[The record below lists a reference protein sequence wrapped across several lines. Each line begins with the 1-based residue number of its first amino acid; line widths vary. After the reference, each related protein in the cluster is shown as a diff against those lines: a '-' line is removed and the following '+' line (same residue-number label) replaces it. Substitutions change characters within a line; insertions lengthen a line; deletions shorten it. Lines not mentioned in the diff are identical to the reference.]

1 MILSIKVEILYW
13 YVFIGTKEQ
22 VEYSMDYE
30 LLLNEIINIGKEMI
44 KSGAETD
51 RAEDS
56 MYRMLESYDLEQCSV
71 FAIQSD
77 IQITIKPKGGHF
89 ITQIRRIHMTGFH
102 YDRLDYL
109 NNLSRQI
116 CRDTPSVEE
125 IRRRFDEVMNRKPLP
140 WYLQF
145 AAPILGGVG
154 FGVYFGCDLL
164 DTVVGIIIC
173 GAIEVYL
180 GNMLNK
186 KEHNLVVY
194 NLIIAFLSSAAV
206 LLCGKAGFGHHPD
219 RIVLGLTMVL
229 ISGLGVAN
237 GIRDVLKRAYLSG
250 IVNITN
256 ACLGAVAIACGT
268 GLAMLIFKG
277 DMYEMYIAP
286 SIAVQVISC
295 GIASMG
301 FALVFKAAVRQSVYA
316 GIGGAINCIFYVV
329 VLNLWGN
336 DFAAVMAGSAFVAAY
351 AFVMS
356 RVHRAPATIFLT
368 TSIMPV
374 IPGASLFYMMHGFVQ
389 ADYDLAS
396 QQAVQLAKTC
406 LAVAFGFLLV
416 EIVTRYV
423 GEWKVAG
430 TGR

>member
-1 MILSIKVEILYW
+1 
-13 YVFIGTKEQ
+13 
-22 VEYSMDYE
+22 MDYE
-30 LLLNEIINIGKEMI
+30 LLLNEVINIGKEMI

-56 MYRMLESYDLEQCSV
+56 MYRMLESYDVEQCSV

-77 IQITIKPKGGHF
+77 IQATIRPAGGHF
-89 ITQIRRIHMTGFH
+89 ITQIRRIHRTGFN

-109 NNLSRQI
+109 NNLSRYI
-116 CRDTPSVEE
+116 CKNTPPVEE
-125 IRRRFDEVMNRKPLP
+125 IRRKFDEVVNRRPLP
-140 WYLQF
+140 WYVQCL
-145 AAPILGGVG
+145 APILGGVG
-154 FGVYFGCDLL
+154 FGVYFGCDWL
-164 DTVVGIIIC
+164 DTIVGIVIC
-173 GAIEVYL
+173 GLIEVWL
-180 GNMLNK
+180 GNKLDK
-186 KEHNLVVY
+186 REHNLVVY

-206 LLCGKAGFGHHPD
+206 FLAGKAGIGHHPD
-219 RIVLGLTMVL
+219 RIVLGLNMVL

-286 SIAVQVISC
+286 SIMVQFISC
-295 GIASMG
+295 GVASMG
-301 FALVFKAAVRQSVYA
+301 FALVFKSAVLQSVYA
-316 GIGGAINCIFYVV
+316 GIGGAINCAFYVL
-329 VLNLWGN
+329 VLSIWGN
-336 DFAAVMAGSAFVAAY
+336 DFAAVMAGAAFVAAY
-351 AFVMS
+351 AFLMS

-374 IPGASLFYMMHGFVQ
+374 IPGATLFYMMHGFVQ
-389 ADYDLAS
+389 ADYALAS
-396 QQAVQLAKTC
+396 QQTIQLAKTC
-406 LAVAFGFLLV
+406 LAIAFGFLLV

-430 TGR
+430 AER

>member
-1 MILSIKVEILYW
+1 M
-13 YVFIGTKEQ
+13 KEQ
-22 VEYSMDYE
+22 TEYGMDYE
-30 LLLNEIINIGKEMI
+30 LLLNEVINIGKEMI

-56 MYRMLESYDLEQCSV
+56 MYRMLESYDVEQCSV

-77 IQITIKPKGGHF
+77 IQATIKPVGGHF
-89 ITQIRRIHMTGFH
+89 ITQIRRIHRTGFN

-109 NNLSRQI
+109 NNLSRYI
-116 CRDTPSVEE
+116 CKNTPSVEE
-125 IRRRFDEVMNRKPLP
+125 IRKNYDEVMNRRPLP
-140 WYLQF
+140 GYLRF
-145 AAPILGGVG
+145 MAPILGGVG
-154 FGVYFGCDLL
+154 FGVYFGCDLP
-164 DTVVGIIIC
+164 DTLVGIVIC
-173 GAIEVYL
+173 GLIEVYL
-180 GNMLNK
+180 GNMLDK

-206 LLCGKAGFGHHPD
+206 FLAGKAGIGNHPD
-219 RIVLGLTMVL
+219 RIVLGLNMVL

-286 SIAVQVISC
+286 SILVQLVSC
-295 GIASMG
+295 GVASMG
-301 FALVFKAAVRQSVYA
+301 FALVFKAAVLQSVYA
-316 GIGGAINCIFYVV
+316 GVGGAINCACYVL
-329 VLNLWGN
+329 VLDIWGN
-336 DFAAVMAGSAFVAAY
+336 DFAAVMAGAAVVASY
-351 AFVMS
+351 AFLMS

-374 IPGASLFYMMHGFVQ
+374 IPGATLFYMMHGFVQ
-389 ADYDLAS
+389 ADYGLAS
-396 QQAVQLAKTC
+396 QQTIQLAKTC
-406 LAVAFGFLLV
+406 LAIAFGFLLV
-416 EIVTRYV
+416 EIVTRYA
-423 GEWKVAG
+423 GEWKVSG
-430 TGR
+430 TERPR

>member
-1 MILSIKVEILYW
+1 M
-13 YVFIGTKEQ
+13 GEQ
-22 VEYSMDYE
+22 TENSMDYE

-77 IQITIKPKGGHF
+77 IQATIKPKGGHF
-89 ITQIRRIHMTGFH
+89 ITQIRRIHRTGFN

-116 CRDTPSVEE
+116 CMDTPSVEE
-125 IRRRFDEVMNRKPLP
+125 IRKKYDEVMNRKPLP

-145 AAPILGGVG
+145 VAPILGGVG
-154 FGVYFGCDLL
+154 FGVYFGCDWL
-164 DTVVGIIIC
+164 DTIVGVIIC
-173 GAIEVYL
+173 GVIEVYL
-180 GNMLNK
+180 GNMLSK
-186 KEHNLVVY
+186 KEDNLVVY
-194 NLIIAFLSSAAV
+194 NLIIAFLSAAAV
-206 LLCGKAGFGHHPD
+206 LLAGKVGFGHHPD
-219 RIVLGLTMVL
+219 RIVLGLNMVL

-250 IVNITN
+250 LLNITN
-256 ACLGAVAIACGT
+256 ACLWAVAIACGT

-286 SIAVQVISC
+286 SIAVQLISC
-295 GIASMG
+295 GVASMG
-301 FALVFKAAVRQSVYA
+301 FALVFKAAVKQSVYA
-316 GIGGAINCIFYVV
+316 GIGGAINCAFYVLG
-329 VLNLWGN
+329 LNLWGN
-336 DFAAVMAGSAFVAAY
+336 DFAAVMAGSAIVAAY
-351 AFVMS
+351 AFRMS

-389 ADYDLAS
+389 ADYELAS
-396 QQAVQLAKTC
+396 QQAIQLAKTC

-423 GEWKVAG
+423 GEWKV
-430 TGR
+430 TGAEQ